1 MAAGPRPA
9 HDPPSSSGAQCFLMP
24 FYMYKL
30 CFDFFLDVQLMCFFV
45 ALCLCRLPA
54 ARPRP
59 ALQQWRAF
67 FLMPSYHQRQRQ
79 QHQQHRQRPQHPQQP
94 QYLVVCVCW
103 LSRVWLLCGSTS
115 SHKLHNMQDAHG
127 PLPLLT
133 QHGPITASTWA
144 TMICTMCG

>member
-9 HDPPSSSGAQCFLMP
+9 HDPPSSSGAQCFVMP

-30 CFDFFLDVQLMCFFV
+30 CFDFFGCSANVFFRGFMPLPP
-45 ALCLCRLPA
+45 ARGPA
-54 ARPRP
+54 ATRPP
-59 ALQQWRAF
+59 AVACV

-133 QHGPITASTWA
+133 QHGPTTASTWT

>member
-9 HDPPSSSGAQCFLMP
+9 HDPPSSSGAQCFVMP
-24 FYMYKL
+24 FMYKW
-30 CFDFFLDVQLMCFFV
+30 CFDFLDVQLMCFSWLYAF
-45 ALCLCRLPA
+45 A
-54 ARPRP
+54 ACPRP
-59 ALQQWRAF
+59 GRDPPSSSGVH

-79 QHQQHRQRPQHPQQP
+79 QHRQRPQQP

-103 LSRVWLLCGSTS
+103 LSRVWFLCGSTS